1 MTPDTAIILHMKR
14 IRDDFWQ
21 TIFERRSI
29 RRYRPDPVPRT
40 TLERV
45 LTAAIW
51 APSAHDRQP
60 WRFVVI
66 TKDAQKEK
74 LARAMARRWRQDM
87 LQEGLAEDEI
97 RVRVQRSQQRLTRPP
112 VLVAGCLTMAD
123 MDAPDDLRLASA
135 EHAMAV
141 QSIALALG
149 NLMLAAHHEGLGSCW
164 ICAPLF
170 AQEEVRAALAL
181 PADWEPQAIITLGWP
196 DEERVSS
203 RKPLEEVAV
212 WR

>member
-14 IRDDFWQ
+14 TRDAFWQ

-29 RRYRPDPVPRT
+29 RRYRPDPIPRAK
-40 TLERV
+40 LERV

-51 APSAHDRQP
+51 APSAHNRQP

-87 LQEGLAEDEI
+87 LREGLAEDEI
-97 RVRVQRSQQRLTRPP
+97 RARVQRSQQRLTGPP

-123 MDAPDDLRLASA
+123 MDAPDDPHLANA

-141 QSIALALG
+141 QSVALALG